1 MRKVGS
7 GCGGLWGVVG
17 NESAYYV
24 YRVSEK
30 AYIEEYELL
39 EKDFVRIREFG
50 FNWEVGSGPAATEG
64 DFEQDIEQD
73 Y

>member
-1 MRKVGS
+1 M
-7 GCGGLWGVVG
+7 WGVVG

-39 EKDFVRIREFG
+39 EKDFMCIREILFK
-50 FNWEVGSGPAATEG
+50 WEKMEKRAKRREI
-64 DFEQDIEQD
+64 FEQEN
-73 Y
+73 

>member
-1 MRKVGS
+1 M
-7 GCGGLWGVVG
+7 G

-39 EKDFVRIREFG
+39 EKDFMCIREILFK
-50 FNWEVGSGPAATEG
+50 WEKMEKRAKRREI
-64 DFEQDIEQD
+64 FEQEN
-73 Y
+73 